1 MNIGNTSTQELVKEI
16 VRLSGKYYEGEP
28 EVSDIVFDNMV
39 DELSRRDPNNSI
51 LSTVGYG
58 YQVNQKLSNVV
69 KHQYDIAKFE
79 SKIKSVVDIPDR
91 NPDNSIISAK
101 IDGGSILLYYSSGKL
116 KSAVTRGDGII
127 GYDVT
132 KKMKLIVPSILR
144 DKSFSGMVR
153 GEIAMKT
160 DLFNQKY
167 KSQGYSSARNLAIGL
182 IKRDILTVE
191 QSRDLSFVAYT
202 VRGLSDKNL
211 SSKQNVLTWLR
222 YNDFEVV
229 DTFSISNW
237 SDDSFRDVIK
247 SYKKYP
253 IDGIV
258 ITSNDYKF
266 LQDNTQVPMFE
277 LAYKT
282 VAEAVEVT
290 VTDVS
295 WNLTRTGKLTPKV
308 WFNPVYLSGA
318 MVQKATAFN
327 ARYIRDSGLGI
338 GSKIT
343 VMRSG
348 EVIPDIQEVITK
360 KKYDLPSKCPIC
372 GSKLEWTDADL
383 KCTNS
388 NCSGQ
393 LFNTVIHW
401 INTIADVKGLG
412 NSTLFDFCN
421 QLSINSIDDL
431 YKKIKLIPNLYNSSS
446 VTYQKI
452 IEMIELLKSSIS
464 LPKFLIANN
473 IPMLGTVAA
482 ESTNTPQI
490 FKIILEDTIDDEWSS
505 KVHDKLKG
513 LNVTARNN
521 LIDSIDNIRRYSTY
535 IKVIRSNNDS
545 KFDNSELPSN
555 VASSSNKLIAI
566 TGKLSIPRNQ
576 FIQEIAQYGWS
587 VGTVTSNTKYLVTD
601 TPDSGSSKNRKAREL
616 GIPVISE
623 EEFRNLMKS

>member
-237 SDDSFRDVIK
+237 SDDFFRDVIK

-535 IKVIRSNNDS
+535 IKVIRPNNDS

-601 TPDSGSSKNRKAREL
+601 TPDSGSSKNRKARKL
-616 GIPVISE
+616 GITVISE